1 MIFPCNEAGKNV
13 EAHVAMSPGLSLFR
27 REEPVDG
34 DRDESYALHSYR
46 SMATCHIGMAAFPT
60 KMTNVMAAFPTK
72 MTNVVHNR
80 ATTVFY
86 TEIAGSLI

>member
-46 SMATCHIGMAAFPT
+46 STAVRLIPITPEREGLEMRKGIHSKPIETQGFLYLGHANWTIC
-60 KMTNVMAAFPTK
+60 
-72 MTNVVHNR
+72 
-80 ATTVFY
+80 
-86 TEIAGSLI
+86 SLLS